1 MACALTPWAFLR
13 LLPLETEVKL
23 VGMGHRDMTGCDER
37 MQPQVIGTPFHLW
50 VAPLLAGFSLAHDSA
65 STVCRQGFGAVDR
78 LLLLALLP
86 ADHLRGPK
94 SVSPWCVRGCLIP
107 YLLLALSSGAEGK
120 RTEIGRRKKNYRGSK
135 AAHACV
141 LMCLLLD
148 FVLLSGGITT
158 LRQWYSGA
166 CSFAF

>member
-1 MACALTPWAFLR
+1 MIGIW
-13 LLPLETEVKL
+13 
-23 VGMGHRDMTGCDER
+23 ER
-37 MQPQVIGTPFHLW
+37 CWMLQPQVIGTRFIYLW
-50 VAPLLAGFSLAHDSA
+50 VAPFFVGPLLAQSSA
-65 STVCRQGFGAVDR
+65 STVCRQGIWCGGPLA
-78 LLLLALLP
+78 LLALLP

-94 SVSPWCVRGCLIP
+94 SVSLWCVRVCLIP

-148 FVLLSGGITT
+148 FVFLSGGITT